1 MTRFSFFHY
10 SLRTEEKTSFDDAR
24 LDATRQF
31 SSSINKYFNNFKY
44 FYIRHYHRHFP
55 SFSTSNPANW
65 SIEDVREWLI
75 QNGLNSSI
83 DLICYQHRMNGQ
95 RLMNL
100 SENDVLQLNVRCSN
114 QNLWEHI
121 KKLQH
126 FYSSNYRLWTQKTST
141 SPSFFVPSLSQP
153 PIALRTLGPSPTI
166 QSAPT
171 SLTIPPISKPSLQMT
186 NSSSSTGSSSSSSGS
201 SYTALLIN
209 QNPHTSSTILPTQQL
224 QNSYQNA
231 TVNTNQSA
239 TPTTVLL
246 ERSPLNVSRV
256 PNPQHSQ
263 RRSLSQSLSASVTSV
278 NILPTSTNPQ
288 VTSTLLNN
296 YRTPTDE
303 IEDQLLIDCCC
314 FGTMRADRRKTLSAF
329 LLALCTL
336 YFCSFIITIVDER
349 LPDPKK
355 FPPLPDLVL
364 DNVKQIPWAFA
375 VTEKII
381 VIEMATLI
389 SILVLHRHR

>member
-1 MTRFSFFHY
+1 MLVSTPPVNSHHPLTNTLATSNTLHS
-10 SLRTEEKTSFDDAR
+10 SLP
-24 LDATRQF
+24 
-31 SSSINKYFNNFKY
+31 SS
-44 FYIRHYHRHFP
+44 FP

-75 QNGLNSSI
+75 QNDLNSSI
-83 DLICYQHRMNGQ
+83 DLICNQHRMNGQ

-100 SENDVLQLNVRCSN
+100 NETDVLQLNIRCSN
-114 QNLWEHI
+114 QKLWEHI

-141 SPSFFVPSLSQP
+141 SPAYFVPSLSQP
-153 PIALRTLGPSPTI
+153 PIALRTLAPSPTI

-186 NSSSSTGSSSSSSGS
+186 SSSSSTGSSSSGS

-231 TVNTNQSA
+231 TVNTNQST
-239 TPTTVLL
+239 TPTTILL
-246 ERSPLNVSRV
+246 ERSPLNVSRA

-278 NILPTSTNPQ
+278 NILPTSNNPQ

-314 FGTMRADRRKTLSAF
+314 FGTMRADRKKTLSAF

-389 SILVLHRHR
+389 SILVLHRHRYVEGKNFRFASVVR